1 MALGLRRVDTKGA
14 AQYTGLAESTLNK
27 RRVFGGGPRYIQIGR
42 RVLYDIAD
50 LDAWMEQNKRSS
62 TSDAGRA
69 A

>member
-1 MALGLRRVDTKGA
+1 MAQGLRRVDTGGA
-14 AQYTGLAESTLNK
+14 AKHVGSAKSTLNK
-27 RRVFGGGPRYIQIGR
+27 LRVYGGGPRYIKIGR